1 MTPILLNDLPEPVRT
16 ALEARAAER
25 GLSLEAHIRE
35 VLQDSFLEPPRKRM
49 NLAEAARKYFG
60 PENGVDLDMGN
71 HQSDRPIV
79 DFSDYYK

>member
-1 MTPILLNDLPEPVRT
+1 MTPILLNDLPESVRT

-60 PENGVDLDMGN
+60 PENGVDLDL
-71 HQSDRPIV
+71 SDRGSDRAPIEFE
-79 DFSDYYK
+79 D